1 MSIIHQVFL
10 VPKNDLHCSAG
21 RFLVPQLATP
31 LLEEFLDHCPGSP
44 THWDHVQILVETPA
58 VFWTRS
64 CVRTHF
70 KSWSTNRPFE
80 NPTGGEQKHQGRQ
93 LYWSSSY
100 KDDRKKTWSN
110 DPSTK
115 SYNIV
120 ADSSKFFLSGAWKSL
135 FDCALCK
142 PIFFSHAALGAM
154 QTTNDKMQPSK
165 QSWFEINITWGWYR
179 MM

>member
-10 VPKNDLHCSAG
+10 VPKKW
-21 RFLVPQLATP
+21 PP
-31 LLEEFLDHCPGSP
+31 LLSWQVSCPPTGNTSAWGISWPLSGQP

-142 PIFFSHAALGAM
+142 PIFFSHAVSVPCKQQMTKCNL
-154 QTTNDKMQPSK
+154 QSK
-165 QSWFEINITWGWYR
+165 VVEINITWGWYR